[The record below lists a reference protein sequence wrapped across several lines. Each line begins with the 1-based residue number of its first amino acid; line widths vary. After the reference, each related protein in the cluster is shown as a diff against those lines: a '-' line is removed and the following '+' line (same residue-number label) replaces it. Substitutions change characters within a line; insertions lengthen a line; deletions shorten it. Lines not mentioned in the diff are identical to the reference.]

1 MLWRGILVFLALA
14 LGSILPAAS
23 EPSGT
28 YSGKVARFTNGNPT
42 ETRTYSVTIN
52 ADRNTGKVLIY
63 NVDGSLRS
71 NLGIVGKFIDTRTF
85 QGKTTAINAPPGYIP
100 DIVTLVFSADWN
112 SVVWHHDD
120 GTTKGD
126 GKLSR

>member
-1 MLWRGILVFLALA
+1 MLLRGILVFLALA

-28 YSGKVARFTNGNPT
+28 YSGKVERFSEGKPA
-42 ETRTYSVTIN
+42 ETRTYSVNLN
-52 ADRNTGKVLIY
+52 ADRNTGKILIY

-71 NLGIVGKFIDTRTF
+71 SLGIVGKFVNDRTF
-85 QGKTTAINAPPGYIP
+85 QGKTTVINAPQGYIP
-100 DIVTLVFSADWN
+100 DAVTLVFSTNWN

-120 GTTKGD
+120 GSTKGD

>member
-1 MLWRGILVFLALA
+1 MLLRGMLVFLALA
-14 LGSILPAAS
+14 LGSILSAAS

-28 YSGKVARFTNGNPT
+28 YSGKVERFTDGKPA
-42 ETRTYSVTIN
+42 ETRTYSVTMN
-52 ADRNTGKVLIY
+52 ADQNTGKVLIY

-71 NLGIVGKFIDTRTF
+71 NLGIVGKFIDARTF
-85 QGKTTAINAPPGYIP
+85 RGETTVINATPGYIP
-100 DIVTLVFSADWN
+100 DKVTLVFSADRN

-120 GTTKGD
+120 GRTKGN